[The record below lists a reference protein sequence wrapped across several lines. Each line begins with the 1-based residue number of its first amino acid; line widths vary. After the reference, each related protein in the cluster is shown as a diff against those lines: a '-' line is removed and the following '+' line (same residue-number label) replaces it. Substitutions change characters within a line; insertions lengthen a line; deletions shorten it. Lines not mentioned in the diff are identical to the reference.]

1 MRLYLSVDMEGLAG
15 VAHPAQ
21 TYFDRDGVT
30 DRTDY
35 DRSRG
40 LMAAETNAAI
50 RAAFESGADEVT
62 VNDSHWQMRNLRAED
77 LDPRARLI
85 VGDKPYSMT
94 QGIGAEGDGSGFEAA
109 AFIGYHAGAGHPSGI
124 IGHTY
129 AGIIVM
135 EARVNGVPYNEAG
148 LNALRLGHHG
158 VPVVLASGDDAL
170 AGEIELLLPWAERV
184 VVKRAQASMVADMLS
199 PERACTEI
207 AAGMRRALGRLAEMP
222 PYRLPDPLRLEV
234 DLRLPIMAD
243 YCAMIPTV
251 ERIGPR
257 SVGVE
262 PPDGEALFAVFMAI
276 VRMAA
281 VPG

>member
-21 TYFDRDGVT
+21 TYFDREAVT

-35 DRSRG
+35 DRGRM
-40 LMAAETNAAI
+40 LMAGEANAAI
-50 RAAFESGADEVT
+50 GAAFEAGMEQVV

-94 QGIGAEGDGSGFEAA
+94 QGIGPEGDELGYAAA
-109 AFIGYHAGAGHPSGI
+109 AFVGYHAGAGHPSGI

-129 AGIIVM
+129 SGAVVM
-135 EARVNGVPYNEAG
+135 EVRVNGVPHNEAG
-148 LNALRLGHHG
+148 LNALRLGHFG
-158 VPVVLASGDDAL
+158 VPVVLVSGDDAL

-184 VVKRAQASMVADMLS
+184 IVKRAQAAYVAEADS
-199 PERACTEI
+199 PEVARQAI
-207 AAGMRRALGRLAEMP
+207 AHGLASALARLDRMP
-222 PYRLPDPLRLEV
+222 VYVLPELRLEL

-243 YCAMIPTV
+243 YCALIPGV

-257 SVGVE
+257 SVAAE
-262 PPDGEALFAVFMAI
+262 PADADALFATFMSI
-276 VRMAA
+276 VRMAQ

>member
-1 MRLYLSVDMEGLAG
+1 MRLYLSVDMEGVAG

-21 TYFDRDGVT
+21 TYFDREGVT

-40 LMAAETNAAI
+40 LMAAEANAAI
-50 RAAFESGADEVT
+50 AAAYDAGVDAVI

-77 LDPRARLI
+77 LEPRARLI
-85 VGDKPYSMT
+85 IGDKPFSMT

-109 AFIGYHAGAGHPSGI
+109 AFIGYHAGAGHPSGV

-129 AGIIVM
+129 ASVVM
-135 EARVNGVPYNEAG
+135 EARVNGVQHNESG

-158 VPVVLASGDDAL
+158 VPVILVSGDDAL
-170 AGEIELLLPWAERV
+170 AGEIEQLLPWAERV
-184 VVKRAQASMVADMLS
+184 VVKRAQAALVADMLS
-199 PERACTEI
+199 PELARAEI
-207 AAGMRRALGRLAEMP
+207 ADGMRRALGRLMEMP
-222 PYRLPDPLRLEV
+222 PYRLPGAMRLEV

-243 YCAMIPTV
+243 YCALIPTV

-257 SVGVE
+257 SVAVE
-262 PPDGEALFAVFMAI
+262 PADGESLYAAFISI
-276 VRMAA
+276 VRMAQ

>member
-1 MRLYLSVDMEGLAG
+1 MRLYLSVDMEGVAG
-15 VAHPAQ
+15 IAHPAQ

-35 DRSRG
+35 DRGRD
-40 LMAAETNAAI
+40 LMAGETNAAI
-50 RAAFESGADEVT
+50 AAAFDAGTTDVI

-94 QGIGAEGDGSGFEAA
+94 QGIGPEGDGLGYAAA
-109 AFIGYHAGAGHPSGI
+109 AFVGYHAGAGHPTGI

-129 AGIIVM
+129 AGVVM
-135 EARVNGVPYNEAG
+135 EARVNGVPHNETG
-148 LNALRLGHHG
+148 LNALRLGHFG
-158 VPVVLASGDDAL
+158 VPVVLVTGDDAL
-170 AGEIELLLPWAERV
+170 AGEVELLLPWAERV
-184 VVKRAQASMVADMLS
+184 VVKRAQAAHVAEADS
-199 PERACTEI
+199 PEVARASI
-207 AAGMRRALGRLAEMP
+207 AEGLTRALGRVDEMP
-222 PYRLPDPLRLEV
+222 VYRLAGGLRLEV

-243 YCAMIPTV
+243 YCAVIPTV

-257 SVGVE
+257 SVAAE
-262 PPDGEALFAVFMAI
+262 PPDADALYATFISI
-276 VRMAA
+276 VRMAL